1 MKSLRTVQVLAKIG
15 KVLSKIVFICSI
27 VGAALCVAGI
37 VSYAFLGDG
46 GVKIGGVTL
55 RAFIEK
61 EAGLST
67 AETYAAMATGL
78 VFLIAEIVVSALA
91 VRYFRHELE
100 AGTPFTAPLARELR
114 TLGIVDICVG
124 LGASVICGIVLAVMK
139 VVGQTASNVSYGGSF
154 SAGLGIA
161 MIVVSVLCD
170 YGAEIRRGE

>member
-46 GVKIGGVTL
+46 GV
-55 RAFIEK
+55 
-61 EAGLST
+61 
-67 AETYAAMATGL
+67 
-78 VFLIAEIVVSALA
+78 
-91 VRYFRHELE
+91 
-100 AGTPFTAPLARELR
+100 R

-124 LGASVICGIVLAVMK
+124 LGASVVCGIVLAVMK